1 MRISPLHL
9 LCALLF
15 SGGIQAQFSDD
26 RVKNIPTEDDKKL
39 NWGYFLG
46 LNRYGFAIEYEATA
60 ASIDQIVVAE
70 QTGFQVGLIGEY
82 RINNFT
88 DLRLEPGLV
97 ISSRTLEQP
106 FGTPRNPA
114 KKAKSTYINLP
125 LLLKVSAQRFAN
137 VKPYVVAGPS
147 VSINLNSQEKTIPQ
161 ADVLPTKTL
170 NYGYELGVGVDL
182 YMPYFKF
189 SPSIRGVFGQS
200 NELVSAL
207 PGVQGI
213 YTRGVFLMLTFE

>member
-46 LNRYGFAIEYEATA
+46 LNRYGFAIEYQRTA

-97 ISSRTLEQP
+97 ISSRTLENLSDLP
-106 FGTPRNPA
+106 
-114 KKAKSTYINLP
+114 KAKSTYINLP

-161 ADVLPTKTL
+161 VDVLPTKTL

>member
-60 ASIDQIVVAE
+60 ASNDQIIVAE

-82 RINNFT
+82 RINSFT

-97 ISSRTLEQP
+97 ISSRTLENLSDLP
-106 FGTPRNPA
+106 
-114 KKAKSTYINLP
+114 KAKSTYINLP

-147 VSINLNSQEKTIPQ
+147 VSINLNSQEKTTPQ
-161 ADVLPTKTL
+161 VDVLPTKTI

-200 NELVSAL
+200 NELASNL
-207 PGVQGI
+207 TSVQGI

>member
-97 ISSRTLEQP
+97 ISSRTLENLSDLP
-106 FGTPRNPA
+106 
-114 KKAKSTYINLP
+114 KAKSTYINLP

-137 VKPYVVAGPS
+137 IKPYVVAGPS

-200 NELVSAL
+200 NELASAL

>member
-15 SGGIQAQFSDD
+15 SGGIHAQFSDD

-97 ISSRTLEQP
+97 ISSRTLENLSDLP
-106 FGTPRNPA
+106 
-114 KKAKSTYINLP
+114 KAKSTYINLP
-125 LLLKVSAQRFAN
+125 ILLKVSAQRFAN

-161 ADVLPTKTL
+161 VDVLPTKTL

>member
-60 ASIDQIVVAE
+60 ASINQIVVAE

-82 RINNFT
+82 RINSFT

-97 ISSRTLEQP
+97 ISSRTLENLSDLP
-106 FGTPRNPA
+106 
-114 KKAKSTYINLP
+114 KAKSTYINLP

-147 VSINLNSQEKTIPQ
+147 VSINLNSQEKTTPQ
-161 ADVLPTKTL
+161 VDVLPTKTI

-200 NELVSAL
+200 NELASNL
-207 PGVQGI
+207 TSVQGI

>member
-1 MRISPLHL
+1 MRIHPLFL
-9 LCALLF
+9 LLPFCWMGAV
-15 SGGIQAQFSDD
+15 QAQFSDD
-26 RVKNIPTEDDKKL
+26 RVKNIPTEDDKKV
-39 NWGYFLG
+39 NWGYLLG
-46 LNRYGFAIEYEATA
+46 LNRYGFAIEYQDTA
-60 ASIDQIVVAE
+60 ASINQIVVAE

-97 ISSRTLEQP
+97 INSRTLENLSDLP
-106 FGTPRNPA
+106 
-114 KKAKSTYINLP
+114 KAKSTYINLP

-161 ADVLPTKTL
+161 VDVLPTKTL
-170 NYGYELGVGVDL
+170 NYGYELGVGIDL

-200 NELVSAL
+200 NELVTDL
-207 PGVQGI
+207 PNVQGI

>member
-97 ISSRTLEQP
+97 ISSRTLENLSDLP
-106 FGTPRNPA
+106 
-114 KKAKSTYINLP
+114 KAKSTYINLP

-200 NELVSAL
+200 NELASSL

>member
-1 MRISPLHL
+1 M
-9 LCALLF
+9 
-15 SGGIQAQFSDD
+15 
-26 RVKNIPTEDDKKL
+26 
-39 NWGYFLG
+39 
-46 LNRYGFAIEYEATA
+46 
-60 ASIDQIVVAE
+60 
-70 QTGFQVGLIGEY
+70 
-82 RINNFT
+82 
-88 DLRLEPGLV
+88 
-97 ISSRTLEQP
+97 ISSRTLENLSDLP
-106 FGTPRNPA
+106 
-114 KKAKSTYINLP
+114 KAKSTYINLP

-161 ADVLPTKTL
+161 VDVLPTKTL

-200 NELVSAL
+200 NELASSL

>member
-9 LCALLF
+9 LFALLF
-15 SGGIQAQFSDD
+15 SGGIHAQFSDD

-60 ASIDQIVVAE
+60 ASINQIVVAE

-97 ISSRTLEQP
+97 ISSRTLENLSDLP
-106 FGTPRNPA
+106 
-114 KKAKSTYINLP
+114 KAKSTYINLP
-125 LLLKVSAQRFAN
+125 ILLKVSAQRFAN

-161 ADVLPTKTL
+161 VDVLPTKTL

>member
-15 SGGIQAQFSDD
+15 SGGIHAQFSDD

-97 ISSRTLEQP
+97 ISSRTLENLSDLP
-106 FGTPRNPA
+106 
-114 KKAKSTYINLP
+114 KAKSTYINLP

-147 VSINLNSQEKTIPQ
+147 VSINLNSQEKTIPL

-200 NELVSAL
+200 NELASSL

>member
-15 SGGIQAQFSDD
+15 SGGIHAQFSDD

-60 ASIDQIVVAE
+60 ASINQIVVAE

-97 ISSRTLEQP
+97 ISSRTLENLLDLP
-106 FGTPRNPA
+106 
-114 KKAKSTYINLP
+114 KAKSTYINLP

-161 ADVLPTKTL
+161 VDVLPTKTL

>member
-15 SGGIQAQFSDD
+15 SGGIHAQFSDD

-97 ISSRTLEQP
+97 ISSRTLENLSDLP
-106 FGTPRNPA
+106 
-114 KKAKSTYINLP
+114 KAKSTYINLP

-200 NELVSAL
+200 NELASTL

>member
-15 SGGIQAQFSDD
+15 SGGIHAQFSDD

-60 ASIDQIVVAE
+60 ASINQIVVAE

-97 ISSRTLEQP
+97 ISSRTLENLSDLP
-106 FGTPRNPA
+106 
-114 KKAKSTYINLP
+114 KAKSTYINLP

-161 ADVLPTKTL
+161 VDVLPTKTL

>member
-15 SGGIQAQFSDD
+15 SERIQAQFSDD

-97 ISSRTLEQP
+97 ISSRTLENLSDLP
-106 FGTPRNPA
+106 
-114 KKAKSTYINLP
+114 KAKSTYINLP

-170 NYGYELGVGVDL
+170 NYGYELGIGVDL

-200 NELVSAL
+200 NELASTL

>member
-9 LCALLF
+9 LFALLF
-15 SGGIQAQFSDD
+15 SGGIHAQFSDD

-97 ISSRTLEQP
+97 ISSRTLENLSDLP
-106 FGTPRNPA
+106 
-114 KKAKSTYINLP
+114 KAKSTYINLP

-161 ADVLPTKTL
+161 VDVLPTKTL

>member
-9 LCALLF
+9 LFALLF
-15 SGGIQAQFSDD
+15 SGGIHAQFSDD

-60 ASIDQIVVAE
+60 TSIDQIVVAE

-97 ISSRTLEQP
+97 ISSRTLENLSNLP
-106 FGTPRNPA
+106 
-114 KKAKSTYINLP
+114 KAKSTYINLP
-125 LLLKVSAQRFAN
+125 ILLKVSAQRFAN

-161 ADVLPTKTL
+161 VDVLPTKTL

-200 NELVSAL
+200 NELASSL
-207 PGVQGI
+207 PGVKGI

>member
-15 SGGIQAQFSDD
+15 SGGIHAQFSDD

-60 ASIDQIVVAE
+60 ASINQIVVAE

-97 ISSRTLEQP
+97 ISSRTLENLLDLP
-106 FGTPRNPA
+106 
-114 KKAKSTYINLP
+114 KAKSTYINLP

-161 ADVLPTKTL
+161 VDVLPTKTL

-200 NELVSAL
+200 NELASSL

>member
-15 SGGIQAQFSDD
+15 SGGIHAQFSDD

-60 ASIDQIVVAE
+60 ASINQIVVAE

-97 ISSRTLEQP
+97 ISSRTLENLSDLP
-106 FGTPRNPA
+106 
-114 KKAKSTYINLP
+114 KAKSTYINLP
-125 LLLKVSAQRFAN
+125 ILLKVSAQRFAN

-161 ADVLPTKTL
+161 VDVLPTKTL

>member
-15 SGGIQAQFSDD
+15 SGGIQAQFSED
-26 RVKNIPTEDDKKL
+26 RVKNIATEDDKKL

-97 ISSRTLEQP
+97 ISSRTLENLSDLP
-106 FGTPRNPA
+106 
-114 KKAKSTYINLP
+114 KAKSTYINLP

-147 VSINLNSQEKTIPQ
+147 VSINLNSQEKTIPKV
-161 ADVLPTKTL
+161 DVLPTKTL

-200 NELVSAL
+200 NELASSL

>member
-97 ISSRTLEQP
+97 ISSRTLENLSDLP
-106 FGTPRNPA
+106 
-114 KKAKSTYINLP
+114 KAKSTYINLP

-170 NYGYELGVGVDL
+170 NYGYELGIGVDL

-200 NELVSAL
+200 NELASTL

>member
-1 MRISPLHL
+1 MQISPLHL

-15 SGGIQAQFSDD
+15 SGGIHAQFSDD

-60 ASIDQIVVAE
+60 ASINQIVVAE

-97 ISSRTLEQP
+97 ISSRTLENLLDLP
-106 FGTPRNPA
+106 
-114 KKAKSTYINLP
+114 KAKSTYINLP

-161 ADVLPTKTL
+161 VDVLPTKTL

-200 NELVSAL
+200 NELASSL

>member
-15 SGGIQAQFSDD
+15 SGGIQAQFSED
-26 RVKNIPTEDDKKL
+26 RVKNIATEDDKKL

-97 ISSRTLEQP
+97 ISSRTLENLSDLP
-106 FGTPRNPA
+106 
-114 KKAKSTYINLP
+114 KAKSTYINLP

-161 ADVLPTKTL
+161 VDVLPTKTL

-200 NELVSAL
+200 NELASSL

>member
-60 ASIDQIVVAE
+60 ASINQIVVAE

-97 ISSRTLEQP
+97 ISSRTLENLSDLP
-106 FGTPRNPA
+106 
-114 KKAKSTYINLP
+114 KAKSTYINLP

-200 NELVSAL
+200 NELASNL
-207 PGVQGI
+207 TSVQGI

>member
-46 LNRYGFAIEYEATA
+46 LNRYGFAIEYEATP
-60 ASIDQIVVAE
+60 ASINQIVVAE

-97 ISSRTLEQP
+97 ISSRTLENLSDLP
-106 FGTPRNPA
+106 
-114 KKAKSTYINLP
+114 KAKSTYINLP

-161 ADVLPTKTL
+161 VDVLPTKTI

-200 NELVSAL
+200 NELASSL
-207 PGVQGI
+207 LGVKGI